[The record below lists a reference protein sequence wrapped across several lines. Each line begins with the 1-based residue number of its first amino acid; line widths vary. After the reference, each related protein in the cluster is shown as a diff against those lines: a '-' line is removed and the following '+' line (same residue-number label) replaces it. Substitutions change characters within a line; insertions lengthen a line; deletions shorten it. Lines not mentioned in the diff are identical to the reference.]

1 LGGGGGWDIIGRR
14 RGGGPVFAMEKA
26 ALVRGM
32 CAAALSRYGISRL
45 CRGLPQIRRHSEL
58 PEDYFTLLRKTNS
71 FSTIM

>member
-45 CRGLPQIRRHSEL
+45 CRGLPQIRRHS
-58 PEDYFTLLRKTNS
+58 
-71 FSTIM
+71 